1 MTDYLSAAWRYI
13 SRVANA
19 IGSFCGE
26 LFREFI
32 DNGCQRSAAA
42 LTYMTLFAL
51 VPMMT
56 VTYTMFSVVPAFD
69 GVPEQLQ
76 SIIFDHFLPETG
88 NEVSQ
93 YLSDFSAQARSLTK
107 AGVVM
112 LLITA
117 FLMLRNIEKTFN
129 SIWGVKQARG
139 GMVGYL
145 LYWAVLSIG
154 PLLLGA
160 GFVIS
165 TYLLSLRLVVDE
177 LSQMG
182 IAAILASGL
191 PMLFS
196 SIAFTLL
203 FVAVPNCRVPL
214 RYGVVGGLLSAL
226 CFEALKSLFGYIVA
240 NSSFKLVYGAFAAVP
255 LFLLWLNLLWT
266 IILAGAVFVRTLSEH
281 AYSARVMRYSDLIAV
296 LRCLSLFRQKSSSGE
311 QVSDKDCV
319 GLGLGLVHWQRLRSL
334 LVQQR
339 WIAVTDTGD
348 YVLSHNLRHLSLW
361 DVAAL
366 VKFPV
371 GKSLNDVSA
380 ALVEPEP
387 WLEEVFERQNKLAG
401 FAREVFTVPLE
412 ELFVGQGGD
421 KAVIEHEQTKN
432 K

>member
-1 MTDYLSAAWRYI
+1 VIDYVNFAWRFI
-13 SRVANA
+13 VQSANA
-19 IGSFCGE
+19 IGSFCLD

-51 VPMMT
+51 VPLMT
-56 VTYTMFSVVPAFD
+56 VTYTMFSVIPAFE

-76 SIIFDHFLPETG
+76 SVIFDHFLPETG

-112 LLITA
+112 LLVTA

-129 SIWGVKQARG
+129 AIWGVKQARG

-160 GFVIS
+160 GFVMS

-182 IAAILASGL
+182 ITAALAGGL
-191 PMLFS
+191 PLLLT

-214 RYGVVGGLLSAL
+214 RYGVVGGVLSAL
-226 CFEALKSLFGYIVA
+226 CFELLKTLFGYIVA

-255 LFLLWLNLLWT
+255 QFLLWLNLLWT

-281 AYSARVMRYSDLIAV
+281 AYSARIMRYSDLIAV
-296 LRCLSLFRQKSSSGE
+296 LRCLSLFRDKSSTGNL
-311 QVSDKDCV
+311 VSDKDCV

-339 WIAVTDTGD
+339 WIAVTDAGD
-348 YVLSHNLRHLSLW
+348 YVLSYNLRHLSLW

-366 VKFPV
+366 VRFPI
-371 GKSLNDVSA
+371 GKNLDDISA

-387 WLEEVFERQNKLAG
+387 WLKQVFDRQNQVAG
-401 FAREVFTVPLE
+401 YAREVFTVTLE
-412 ELFVGQGGD
+412 ELFMEEGGTKIVGDNQ
-421 KAVIEHEQTKN
+421 K
-432 K
+432 